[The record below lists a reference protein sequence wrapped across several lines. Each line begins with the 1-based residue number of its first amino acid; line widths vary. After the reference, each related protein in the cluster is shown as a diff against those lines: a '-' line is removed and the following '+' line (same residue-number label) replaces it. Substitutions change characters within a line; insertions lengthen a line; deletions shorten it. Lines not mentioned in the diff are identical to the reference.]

1 MLSEPQAA
9 DLAAALVEAASKAG
23 ATAAD
28 AMIGISRSSGISVR
42 LGELEDIDHSESF
55 EVSLRL
61 FDGTRS
67 ATVSSASLDPT
78 GFAELATRAIA
89 MARQAPE
96 DPYAGLA
103 DAALLGSGEGAD
115 LQLFDPTVA
124 ALSDLEQRAR
134 TAEQVARGVAGVSNS
149 NGASAGSGQSLV
161 ALATS
166 TGFSRAVRSSHF
178 SCSAS
183 VIAGDAGNLQRDYA
197 AHSSRFLADL
207 DEAEEIGRKAGERT
221 VARLNPVRPPSGA
234 CPVIFDP
241 RVAPSLLGHF
251 VAAIT
256 GSAIARKT
264 SFLQDALGTQLF
276 APGIIIR
283 DDPLRVR
290 GLRSRAFDGEGLPC
304 RPLDLVADGVLTGW
318 IAASADARQL
328 GIQPTGHAGRSV
340 GGSPGAGPSNL
351 MLMPGHKSREQ
362 LLASVPR
369 AILVTELI
377 GQGVNP
383 VTGDYSRGAAGFLVE
398 GGEIGAA
405 VAEITIAGNLK
416 GMFATLEPASDLELR
431 RGIDAPT
438 LLVPEMTVA
447 SA

>member
-9 DLAAALVEAASKAG
+9 DLAASLVEAARKAG
-23 ATAAD
+23 ASAAD

-61 FDGTRS
+61 FDGARS
-67 ATVSSASLDPT
+67 ATVSSASLDRA
-78 GFAELATRAIA
+78 GFGELADRALA

-103 DAALLGSGEGAD
+103 DPALLGSGEAAD
-115 LQLFDPTVA
+115 LDLFDATIAPLA
-124 ALSDLEQRAR
+124 ELERRAR
-134 TAEQVARGVAGVSNS
+134 LAEEAARAVAGVSNS
-149 NGASAGSGQSLV
+149 NGASGGAGQSLV

-166 TGFSRAVRSSHF
+166 TGFARAVRSSHF

-183 VIAGDAGNLQRDYA
+183 VIAGEAGELQRDYA
-197 AHSSRFLADL
+197 SHSSRFLADL
-207 DEAEEIGRKAGERT
+207 DPPDEIGRKAGERT
-221 VARLNPVRPPSGA
+221 VARLNPARPASGS

-241 RVAPSLLGHF
+241 RVSSSLLGHF
-251 VAAIT
+251 VAAVT
-256 GSAIARKT
+256 GSAIARRT

-276 APGIIIR
+276 APGVIIR
-283 DDPLRVR
+283 DDPLRPR
-290 GLRSRAFDGEGLPC
+290 GLRSRAFDGEGLAC
-304 RPLDLVADGVLTGW
+304 HPLDLVADGILTSW
-318 IAASADARQL
+318 LATSADARQL
-328 GIQPTGHAGRSV
+328 GIAPTGHAGRSV

-351 MLMPGHKSREQ
+351 MLLPGAKSREE

-398 GGEIGAA
+398 GGELKAA

-416 GMFATLEPASDLELR
+416 QMFATLEAASDLELR

-438 LLVPEMTVA
+438 LLIPEMTVA